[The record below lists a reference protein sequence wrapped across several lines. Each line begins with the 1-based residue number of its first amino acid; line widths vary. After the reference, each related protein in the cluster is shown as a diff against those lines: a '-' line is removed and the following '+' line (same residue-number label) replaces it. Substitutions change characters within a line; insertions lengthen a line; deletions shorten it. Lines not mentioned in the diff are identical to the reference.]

1 MQPIPKKKRSHSRRL
16 RLLLALLA
24 LVLLAVILLLSRS
37 IEQSTP
43 ALPDSPSDTTI
54 CLYEYALADVASVT
68 IRRSGEAAW
77 TVVQASPLQLE
88 LTGELGFLLTEAE
101 SAGLLL
107 AASTLIAEEVLT
119 EDPADYA
126 DHLADFGL
134 ESPCYEAWITY
145 ADGREAHLRVG
156 NAEPGGAWRYMLLSG
171 DDRLFALSRGHVE
184 SLFVNRDT
192 LRAVTQPTL
201 HKSRI
206 DRITLTGPEGVFA
219 QWTLTADVTAQ
230 DVIDHWQIT
239 APFTYPADATAMQS
253 LLSNT
258 ANLRLGAYV
267 CDATPDALT
276 QYGFDAPRLTID
288 IHMAAATVG
297 NVDSEGVYVTSD
309 WPESTL
315 TFVIG
320 GEKSDMVDYVLC
332 SGQIYIASRYTM
344 GVFMNYDVTGT
355 MSRYLLPTALG
366 NLAALTVEERGVRTE
381 YVITRVEQVAANNE
395 LIYDENGNVCYDIHI
410 TRNGEEIDFASFEA
424 AYSALLP
431 VTVSGLLPETT
442 DAAPHT
448 VYTFTDVNGTVH
460 TVAFSPFDA
469 LHDAVTVNGHQAFYL
484 LKGGFQLNMP

>member
-1 MQPIPKKKRSHSRRL
+1 MQTIPKKKRSHPQRL

-24 LVLLAVILLLSRS
+24 LPLLAAILLLSRS
-37 IEQSTP
+37 IEQTTT
-43 ALPDSPSDTTI
+43 ALPDKAADSSVL
-54 CLYEYALADVASVT
+54 LYDYAPEDVAAIT
-68 IRRSGEAAW
+68 IRRGSEEAW
-77 TVVQASPLQLE
+77 TAMQTSPLQLD
-88 LTGELGFLLTEAE
+88 LTGEGGFLLTEAE
-101 SAGLLL
+101 SAGLLQ
-107 AASTLIAEEVLT
+107 AASTLTAEDVLT
-119 EDPADYA
+119 GDPADYA
-126 DHLADFGL
+126 GHLADFGL
-134 ESPCYEAWITY
+134 ENPRYEAWITY
-145 ADGREAHLRVG
+145 ADGQEVHIRVG
-156 NAEPGGAWRYMLLSG
+156 DAEPEGTWRYMLISG

-192 LRAVTQPTL
+192 LRAITQPTL
-201 HKSRI
+201 HKARI
-206 DRITLTGPEGVFA
+206 DRITLSGPEGVFA

-239 APFTYPADATAMQS
+239 APFTYPADATAMES
-253 LLSNT
+253 LLGN
-258 ANLRLGAYV
+258 AGNLRLGAYV
-267 CDATPDALT
+267 CEATPEALA

-320 GEKSDMVDYVLC
+320 GEKSNMVDYVLC

-344 GVFMNYDVTGT
+344 GVFMDYDVSAT

-381 YVITRVEQVAANNE
+381 YAITRVEQVAANNE
-395 LIYDENGNVCYDIHI
+395 LVYDESGNVCYDVHV
-410 TRNGEEIDFASFEA
+410 TRNGEAIDYAAFEA

-448 VYTFTDVNGTVH
+448 VYTFTDVDGTVH
-460 TVAFSPFDA
+460 TVALATFDA

-484 LKGGFQLNMP
+484 IKNGFRLNMD